1 MVEPRRARPVRTF
14 IFPGASAARGLRELG
29 CGAAAPGRAA
39 HPPKMKRKKS
49 ARGVDGCPS
58 DPYSRQP
65 RRPAVAHL
73 HNRIAGA
80 THSHPTLARTPERA
94 AAHGGDP
101 EKGGGWGKMAAGA
114 TASRIPRLAADVA
127 AKRSA
132 EGWELFTVAA
142 REALEQWDLVKT
154 AVIEEVR
161 VSPAFGGGAG
171 TPAAAAHPTRGPFGR
186 RRPPP
191 PGPSL
196 RPLPPSPPSPPRRSG
211 AARLPAPSSTPSC
224 PTSS

>member
-1 MVEPRRARPVRTF
+1 
-14 IFPGASAARGLRELG
+14 
-29 CGAAAPGRAA
+29 
-39 HPPKMKRKKS
+39 
-49 ARGVDGCPS
+49 
-58 DPYSRQP
+58 
-65 RRPAVAHL
+65 
-73 HNRIAGA
+73 
-80 THSHPTLARTPERA
+80 
-94 AAHGGDP
+94 
-101 EKGGGWGKMAAGA
+101 MAAGA

-186 RRPPP
+186 RRPAASRSLT

-196 RPLPPSPPSPPRRSG
+196 PPRRSG
-211 AARLPAPSSTPSC
+211 AAHLPAPSSTPSC